1 MKIDAWHSKLDELR
15 ALSAETEW
23 VEFKTAAQ
31 SFDIDELGRYVS
43 SLANEANL
51 HEQACG
57 WLIFGVKDHRDPA
70 TGLRPV
76 VGSAFK
82 NSASTLN
89 ELKRHIAQGTSPA
102 IAFQAVIEFPH
113 PDCAAGSRV
122 LMFQIPPAPRGMPVS
137 WKGHWYGRVGE
148 AQGGLGAK
156 YETIRLQAAAMDW
169 TAVVVTRDEAVLDT
183 AGVARGR
190 ELYANKHPKRALELA
205 SWSTA
210 RFLSELGLARDG
222 GFTRAGLLL
231 FGSTESASLLGT
243 GSPRLTWKLLNAAHA
258 ELDYA
263 HFKLPLIQAIDAL
276 TTKVRMHTVRILP
289 PGQLAPLEVSNYD
302 PWVIREALLNCVA
315 HQDYTQGG
323 RTVVTELPDCLWF
336 ENEGAFIP
344 GDLAAVL
351 NTQDSIRRYRNPC
364 LADAMVELGLID
376 TIGSG
381 IKRMFR
387 TQKDRLFPLPDFE
400 FRQQPPSVKVCLY
413 GQEIDPAFSRLLL
426 TVTDLSLQDVV
437 ALDQIQKKRTIDQ
450 TAVAGLRRRKL
461 IEGPKGGPYLAA
473 AVANA
478 ANQRAQYARN
488 SGLQKPTLKQLV
500 LSLINQFGS
509 ATREDISQRLIDAL
523 PTMLTP
529 QQKADKIRNLL
540 AEMSNKD
547 KTISANHPG
556 RGAIWQRNSE

>member
-1 MKIDAWHSKLDELR
+1 MKADAWHFKLDELR

-82 NSASTLN
+82 NSASALN

-102 IAFQAVIEFPH
+102 VAFQTVIELPH
-113 PDCAAGSRV
+113 PDCSAGSRV

-137 WKGHWYGRVGE
+137 WKGHWYGRIGE

-156 YETIRLQAAAMDW
+156 YEAIRLQAAAMDW
-169 TAVVVTRDEAVLDT
+169 TAVVVTRDETVLDT

-190 ELYANKHPKRALELA
+190 ELYANKHPKRAKELA
-205 SWSTA
+205 TWSVA
-210 RFLSELGLARDG
+210 RFLSELGLAREG
-222 GFTRAGLLL
+222 GLTRAALLL
-231 FGSTESASLLGT
+231 FGSTESASLLGA
-243 GSPRLTWKLLNAAHA
+243 GSPRLTWKLLNAPHA

-276 TTKVRMHTVRILP
+276 TAKVRMHTVRILP

-323 RTVVTELPDCLWF
+323 RSVVSELPDRLWF

-450 TAVAGLRRRKL
+450 TTVAGLRRRKL
-461 IEGPKGGPYLAA
+461 IEGRKSGLYLAA

-478 ANQRAQYARN
+478 TNQRAQYARN
-488 SGLQKPTLKQLV
+488 SGLQKPTLKELV
-500 LSLINQFGS
+500 LSLIDQFGS
-509 ATREDISQRLIDAL
+509 ATRGDISQRLIDAL